1 YSIREQSRRP
11 PSPRLRPRPSHPPL
25 ISPRRGIHGAALA
38 LHAPCRHAP
47 PLRPPSDGGVFNGRG
62 GRRRGGSR
70 GGRGRV
76 VLHGLRGCRVSCCL
90 PIIHGIRGGGF
101 FLLHGFHV
109 YRATPCPAPSCH
121 ARQSQVPPAIPDHAS
136 RPSLNPPASH
146 AHRSR
151 VRALLIAPHA
161 AHSQILRCQW
171 KARPRRRR
179 WKVHA
184 FDGERTARRAYPYPD
199 FAPLC
204 PAHASVD
211 GRDPDSARP
220 RGVEVFGRHLHLHI
234 AVPIKIIIIRVAFLV
249 LSQIAGLSSCK
260 SPSAWPQDKT
270 HQRPC
275 WNRGR
280 SRRTRADRRAC
291 LASRQS
297 PSLSGLFLSL

>member
-1 YSIREQSRRP
+1 MAP
-11 PSPRLRPRPSHPPL
+11 PSPSTPHVGMPLPYDRLAMVESSTAAVADGAEGVREDVGASSSMGSAAAESPAASPS
-25 ISPRRGIHGAALA
+25 SMGSAAA
-38 LHAPCRHAP
+38 ASSSSMVSTSTGLHHA
-47 PLRPPSDGGVFNGRG
+47 
-62 GRRRGGSR
+62 
-70 GGRGRV
+70 
-76 VLHGLRGCRVSCCL
+76 
-90 PIIHGIRGGGF
+90 
-101 FLLHGFHV
+101 
-109 YRATPCPAPSCH
+109 PAPSCH

-151 VRALLIAPHA
+151 VCALLIAPHA

-199 FAPLC
+199 FTPLC
-204 PAHASVD
+204 PAHTPVD

-234 AVPIKIIIIRVAFLV
+234 AVPIKIIIIQVAFLV
-249 LSQIAGLSSCK
+249 LSQIAGLGSCK